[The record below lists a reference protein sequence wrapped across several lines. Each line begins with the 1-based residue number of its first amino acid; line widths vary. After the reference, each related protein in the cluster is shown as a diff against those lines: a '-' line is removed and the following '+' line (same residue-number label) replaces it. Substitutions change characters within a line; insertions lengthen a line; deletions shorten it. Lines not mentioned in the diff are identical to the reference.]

1 VSGPL
6 AGITVLEAGH
16 MLAGPYCGM
25 LLADLGAEVIKI
37 EPPEGDIGRRVSP
50 HQVAGHNAYF
60 ASLNRSK
67 KSVVLDLASDEG
79 RSALG
84 SLAARA
90 HALVT
95 NLRPAAIRKL
105 GLTYEA
111 LKDANPRLVCVALTG
126 YGLEGSHADRPAY
139 DYVIQAL
146 TGVMAITGEPGSPPA
161 KTGYSAVDNSAGM
174 MGALGLLAKIVEGKG
189 GQIDLS
195 MHDVMLSQLNYLAGA
210 WLNAGERAERL
221 ARSAH
226 PYIVP
231 AQVFETSDGWLVV
244 FISHDEFWRRF
255 CVEVGRPDWLEDARF
270 ATMAARR
277 GHREALLGAL
287 VPLFKSRS
295 SASWMSRLAPL
306 GVVVAPVET
315 LERALGSDLAR
326 ARGMVVEIDAGGGTI
341 RAVGNPIRIDGAAQA
356 YNAPPRLGEHNA
368 GLLPAG
374 SSLATRVL
382 ARERRAIARAISE
395 IEDGSAEGESLS
407 RQLARHAGRAH
418 VVGVTGPPG
427 AGKSTL
433 VAALAGTLLALGRRV
448 AVVAVDPSSP
458 LTGGALLGDRIRM
471 GEVQGHEAIFIRSL
485 ASRGHAGG
493 VSRATGRVAALLDA
507 AGYDLVLIETVGA
520 GQAEVEIAKIAA
532 TRLVVCPPGLGDDV
546 QALKAGIFEIADA
559 FVVNKADLPGAE
571 RTLRDLAAVLALG
584 KGARRPVFSAV
595 ATTGRGVDEVARWL
609 AAHEATLAAR
619 APTATSAPAP

>member
-1 VSGPL
+1 MSGPL
-6 AGITVLEAGH
+6 SGIVVLEVGH

-50 HQVAGHNAYF
+50 HTVGAHNAYF

-79 RSALG
+79 RAALHG
-84 SLAARA
+84 LAARA

-105 GLTYEA
+105 GLTYET
-111 LKDANPRLVCVALTG
+111 LKNANPRLVCVALTG

-189 GQIDLS
+189 GQIDVS

-210 WLNAGERAERL
+210 WLNAGERAGRM

-255 CVEVGRPDWLEDARF
+255 CGEVGRPEWLADPRF

-277 GHREALLGAL
+277 ENREAVLAEL
-287 VPLFKSRS
+287 VPLLKT
-295 SASWMSRLAPL
+295 ASTALWMARLAPL
-306 GVVVAPVET
+306 GVVAAPVQTMEQ
-315 LERALGSDLAR
+315 ALGSELAR
-326 ARGMVVEIDAGGGTI
+326 ERDMVVAIEAGGATI
-341 RAVGNPIRIDGAAQA
+341 RAVGNPIRLPGTAQA
-356 YNAPPRLGEHNA
+356 YGPPPRLGEHNA
-368 GLLPAG
+368 ELLQRR
-374 SSLATRVL
+374 SSLAARVL
-382 ARERRAIARAISE
+382 ARERRAVARAISE
-395 IEDGSAEGESLS
+395 IENGSAEGEALS
-407 RQLARHAGRAH
+407 RQLARHCGRARM
-418 VVGVTGPPG
+418 VGITGPPG

-433 VAALAGTLLALGRRV
+433 VAALAKELLALGRSV

-471 GEVQGHEAIFIRSL
+471 GEVQGHDEVFIRSL

-507 AGYDLVLIETVGA
+507 AGFDVVLIETVGA
-520 GQAEVEIAKIAA
+520 GQSEVEIAAIAA

-546 QALKAGIFEIADA
+546 QALKAGILEIADA

-571 RTLRDLAAVLALG
+571 RTARELVAMLALK
-584 KGARRPVFSAV
+584 KGARRPVFSTV
-595 ATTGRGVDEVARWL
+595 ATTGGGVGELARWL
-609 AAHEATLAAR
+609 LAREAALAA
-619 APTATSAPAP
+619 